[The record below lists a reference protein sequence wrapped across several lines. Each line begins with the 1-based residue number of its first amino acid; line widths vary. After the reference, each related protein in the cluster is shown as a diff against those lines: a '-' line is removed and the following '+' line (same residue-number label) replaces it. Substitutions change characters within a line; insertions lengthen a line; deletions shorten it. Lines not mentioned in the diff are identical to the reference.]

1 MNALWLVGCSIHAV
15 QQWPVCVVVCA
26 AVLADRRNAVNGQLT
41 SGMNSNIWATS
52 HQTEALARVDI
63 RVTRDFKQIA
73 TASSTT
79 ATGSIFF
86 KNWDSAQARGL
97 CPAVLSN
104 PATWEARFSRSR
116 WYVNFFL
123 LLFSSFSCS
132 LSNSTVGFYFEPL
145 EVDTYCDSR
154 SDEVNLC
161 LFLQWKALS
170 VQLTW
175 RNERM
180 KTAKGSGKC
189 SFAAFLPPE
198 LDFLIPHS
206 LQRLE
211 EVFNVLF
218 GCQNDYSVGEV
229 SGSVQWKETFAFI
242 AGRFAQFTYIST
254 EL

>member
-1 MNALWLVGCSIHAV
+1 
-15 QQWPVCVVVCA
+15 
-26 AVLADRRNAVNGQLT
+26 
-41 SGMNSNIWATS
+41 
-52 HQTEALARVDI
+52 
-63 RVTRDFKQIA
+63 
-73 TASSTT
+73 
-79 ATGSIFF
+79 
-86 KNWDSAQARGL
+86 
-97 CPAVLSN
+97 
-104 PATWEARFSRSR
+104 
-116 WYVNFFL
+116 
-123 LLFSSFSCS
+123 
-132 LSNSTVGFYFEPL
+132 
-145 EVDTYCDSR
+145 
-154 SDEVNLC
+154 
-161 LFLQWKALS
+161 
-170 VQLTW
+170 
-175 RNERM
+175 M